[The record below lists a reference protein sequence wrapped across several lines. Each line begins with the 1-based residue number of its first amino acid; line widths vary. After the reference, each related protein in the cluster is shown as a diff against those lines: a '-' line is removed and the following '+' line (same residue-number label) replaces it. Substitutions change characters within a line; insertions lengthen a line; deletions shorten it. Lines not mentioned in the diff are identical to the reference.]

1 MYRARADGK
10 LARVAAS
17 LRMNALLCSV
27 LSCATGFVLSA
38 SAERPPHDVATISGS
53 RIGAQY
59 VFDALC
65 AFFLRAELITD
76 ANMKRETGRKA
87 QLGNITAGKAVASL
101 VRTALGPKA
110 MLKMLLSASGGI
122 VITADGNAI
131 LREIE
136 TSHPA
141 AKSIIEL
148 SRVQD
153 EEVGDGTTSVVVL
166 TGEMLYA
173 AEACLVQRNLHP
185 TEIIRAYQ
193 RGLEDILAHVNTIAW
208 KVDVNNRAEMS
219 KIVEACLGTK
229 FTNRWSKVMV
239 TLSLDAVAMV
249 ATEKDGRRE
258 VDTKRFVRIE
268 KLPGGDIDD
277 STVLRGVMFNKDV
290 THAKMRR
297 RIEKPRILLLDCTLE
312 YKKGESATS
321 AEISKEGEFEEL
333 LRQEE
338 EQIQRMCADII
349 KFKPDLVITEKGM
362 SDLCQH
368 LFVKHNISGLRRLK
382 KTDTNRIAR
391 ATGATIVNRT
401 DEIKE
406 SDIGTGAGLF
416 EVQKI
421 GDEYASKFAYCFLL
435 RFRLNDDLKYF
446 RSTNRRC
453 QCGEL
458 LPDSVVLNVLFPALS
473 LLLTHMPLCVGT
485 TATSPTARIPRH
497 APSFYAAPARTCL
510 TRLSA
515 TCTTRLPLRATSTSI
530 LGSLQ
535 AAEQWR

>member
-1 MYRARADGK
+1 
-10 LARVAAS
+10 
-17 LRMNALLCSV
+17 
-27 LSCATGFVLSA
+27 
-38 SAERPPHDVATISGS
+38 
-53 RIGAQY
+53 
-59 VFDALC
+59 
-65 AFFLRAELITD
+65 
-76 ANMKRETGRKA
+76 MKRDTGRKA
-87 QLGNITAGKAVASL
+87 QLGNITAGKAVAAL

-122 VITADGNAI
+122 VITNDGNAI
-131 LREIE
+131 LREIDVA
-136 TSHPA
+136 HPA
-141 AKSIIEL
+141 AKSLIEL

-153 EEVGDGTTSVVVL
+153 EEVGDGTTSVIVL

-193 RGLEDILAHVNTIAW
+193 RGLEDILAHINSIAW
-208 KVDVNNRAEMS
+208 KVDLNNRAEMT
-219 KIVEACLGTK
+219 KVVESCLGTK
-229 FTNRWSKVMV
+229 FTNRWMKIMV
-239 TLSLDAVAMV
+239 NLSLDSVAMV
-249 ATEKDGRRE
+249 AMEKDGRKE
-258 VDTKRFVRIE
+258 VDTKRYVRIE
-268 KLPGGDIDD
+268 KLPGGDIED

-290 THAKMRR
+290 THPKVRVVHVLRSVCICVRTCACACVRLSATHCGAQMRR

-321 AEISKEGEFEEL
+321 AEINKEGDFEEL

-338 EQIQRMCADII
+338 EQIQRMCADIL

-368 LFVKHNISGLRRLK
+368 IFVKHNITGLRRLK

-421 GDEYASKFAYCFLL
+421 GDEYVARRSVPTTPCIVHTNMMFG
-435 RFRLNDDLKYF
+435 YF
-446 RSTNRRC
+446 KLSFY
-453 QCGEL
+453 QQA
-458 LPDSVVLNVLFPALS
+458 LNVANADKYSLTRHTHTRRPLAALVA
-473 LLLTHMPLCVGT
+473 LLTVALPRAAGT
-485 TATSPTARIPRH
+485 TATSRTARTPRR
-497 APSFYAAPARTCL
+497 APSCCAARARTC
-510 TRLSA
+510 
-515 TCTTRLPLRATSTSI
+515 
-530 LGSLQ
+530 
-535 AAEQWR
+535 